1 MPDSAEVQPGREYR
15 KKPAKSPPERRVV
28 LPSELA
34 LPFRV
39 LYRII
44 ANAVMAEEPTP
55 TKTALRTVL
64 GECGHPMSRDRLG
77 EAVRRLDAVGLI
89 QRKRIGSLLV
99 YRLPGSD
106 RHTKPCKDPE
116 AKRREHRRVTPERPK
131 AAGIPDWPRPTA
143 ESIAAYDAAMA
154 RRPFGLRPSR
164 WCKFDWHPG
173 WPLIM
178 RPGVGFRWPERRL
191 SGV

>member
-1 MPDSAEVQPGREYR
+1 MSDSAELRPGREYR
-15 KKPAKSPPERRVV
+15 KKPAKSPPERQII
-28 LPSELA
+28 LLSELA
-34 LPFRV
+34 MPFRV

-55 TKTALRTVL
+55 TKTALRSAL
-64 GECGHPMSRDRLG
+64 EECGHPMSRERLG
-77 EAVRRLDAVGLI
+77 EAVRRLDEVGLI

-106 RHTKPCKDPE
+106 RHTKPFKDPE
-116 AKRREHRRVTPERPK
+116 AKRRERRRVTPERPK

-154 RRPFGLRPSR
+154 RRPYAAVTKIPSSSGGAARDDRPAPIRVASAGGR
-164 WCKFDWHPG
+164 
-173 WPLIM
+173 
-178 RPGVGFRWPERRL
+178 
-191 SGV
+191 